1 MTEPF
6 LSEFSPSE
14 KSYEITSAIP
24 CPLEIIISTQTSKRW
39 FLFFNFSFSY
49 PCRENCYEKLGEK
62 FSHHILLFCTIF
74 LFKSSW
80 KIIGIATNFTF
91 EYQSN
96 IAITGDLFML
106 FVQCQRHSIS
116 KSKIIK
122 TFYNEADVAA
132 MGLFYFHTKLVF
144 NKVIIHHTIHA
155 SNFLHLFHKQICK
168 YLKTVDI

>member
-1 MTEPF
+1 MPF
-6 LSEFSPSE
+6 RNCNIY
-14 KSYEITSAIP
+14 KNKQK
-24 CPLEIIISTQTSKRW
+24 II
-39 FLFFNFSFSY
+39 FFFHFSFSH

-96 IAITGDLFML
+96 ITIIGDLFML
-106 FVQCQRHSIS
+106 FVQCQRQSIS

-144 NKVIIHHTIHA
+144 NKIIIHHTIDA
-155 SNFLHLFHKQICK
+155 SIFCICFINK
-168 YLKTVDI
+168 FANI